1 MKVPAP
7 VTLEGEVVRLE
18 PLAAGHQGELLEVAL
33 DPRIWE
39 HGLSRIESGED
50 LREYIEQAL
59 REAQRGSSLPFLI
72 RERTSGRAVG
82 STRYGSIEPAH
93 RKLEIGW
100 TWVAPAWQRTAVNT
114 ECKYLLLSHAF
125 EELGADRVEL
135 KTDARNAASRAA
147 ILRIGA
153 TQEGILRH
161 HMLAA
166 GGRVR
171 DTVYFSIL
179 ADEWPEVKAGLERK
193 LGR

>member
-1 MKVPAP
+1 MRVPAP

-18 PLAAGHQGELLEVAL
+18 SLAAEHHVELFAVAL

-39 HGLSRIESGED
+39 HGLSRIESGET
-50 LREYIEQAL
+50 LREYMEQAL
-59 REAQRGSSLPFLI
+59 REARQGSSLPFLI
-72 RERTSGRAVG
+72 RERATGRAVG
-82 STRYGSIEPAH
+82 STRYGNIEPAH

-125 EELGADRVEL
+125 EALRADRVEL

-161 HMLAA
+161 HMVAA
-166 GGRVR
+166 SGRVR

-179 ADEWPEVKAGLERK
+179 ADEWPDVKAGLERK

>member
-1 MKVPAP
+1 MPPA
-7 VTLEGEVVRLE
+7 R
-18 PLAAGHQGELLEVAL
+18 
-33 DPRIWE
+33 
-39 HGLSRIESGED
+39 
-50 LREYIEQAL
+50 
-59 REAQRGSSLPFLI
+59 
-72 RERTSGRAVG
+72 GRAVG
-82 STRYGSIEPAH
+82 STRYGNIEPAH

-100 TWVAPAWQRTAVNT
+100 TWIAPAWQRTAVNT

-125 EELGADRVEL
+125 EDLGADRVEL

-153 TQEGILRH
+153 IQEGILRH

-179 ADEWPEVKAGLERK
+179 ADEWPDVKAGLERK

>member
-1 MKVPAP
+1 MRVPEP
-7 VTLEGEVVRLE
+7 VTLEGEVARLE
-18 PLAAGHQGELLEVAL
+18 PLAAEHHAELLDVAL

-39 HGLSRIESGED
+39 HGLSRIETGED
-50 LREYIEQAL
+50 LREYMDQAL
-59 REAQRGSSLPFLI
+59 REAERGSSLPFLI
-72 RERTSGRAVG
+72 RERATGRAVG
-82 STRYGSIEPAH
+82 STRFGTIDPAH

-100 TWVAPAWQRTAVNT
+100 TWIAPAWQRTAINT

-125 EELGADRVEL
+125 EDLGADRVEL
-135 KTDARNAASRAA
+135 KTDAKNTRSRAA

-161 HMLAA
+161 HMIAA

-179 ADEWPEVKAGLERK
+179 AEEWPGVKAGLERK
-193 LGR
+193 LAG

>member
-1 MKVPAP
+1 VRIPDP

-18 PLAAGHQGELLEVAL
+18 PLAAAHHAELLEVAL

-39 HGLSRIESGED
+39 HGLSRIETGED
-50 LREYIEQAL
+50 LREYMDQAL
-59 REAQRGSSLPFLI
+59 REAERGSSLPLLI
-72 RERTSGRAVG
+72 RERDSMRAVG
-82 STRYGSIEPAH
+82 STRYGNIEPAH
-93 RKLEIGW
+93 RKLDIGW
-100 TWVAPAWQRTAVNT
+100 TWIAPAWQRTAINT

-153 TQEGILRH
+153 TQEGVLRH
-161 HMLAA
+161 HMIAA
-166 GGRVR
+166 GGRIR

-179 ADEWPEVKAGLERK
+179 ADEWPGVKAGLERK
-193 LGR
+193 LAH

>member
-1 MKVPAP
+1 MRAPAP
-7 VTLEGEVVRLE
+7 VALEGEVVRLE
-18 PLAAGHQGELLEVAL
+18 PLAAGHHAELLQVAL

-39 HGLSRIESGED
+39 HGLSRIENGDD
-50 LREYIEQAL
+50 LRAYMDQAL
-59 REAQRGSSLPFLI
+59 REARSGSSLPFLI
-72 RERTSGRAVG
+72 RERASGLAVG
-82 STRYGSIEPAH
+82 STRYGNIEPAH
-93 RKLEIGW
+93 RRLEIGW
-100 TWVAPAWQRTAVNT
+100 TWVAPVWQRTAVNT

-125 EELGADRVEL
+125 EQLGADRVEL

-153 TQEGILRH
+153 VQEGILRH
-161 HMLAA
+161 HMVAA

>member
-1 MKVPAP
+1 VRAPAP
-7 VTLEGEVVRLE
+7 IAVEGEVVRLE
-18 PLAAGHQGELLEVAL
+18 PLAAAHHAELLEVAL

-39 HGLSRIESGED
+39 HGLSRIENGED
-50 LREYIEQAL
+50 LREYMEQAL
-59 REAQRGSSLPFLI
+59 REAKQGRSLPFLI
-72 RERTSGRAVG
+72 RERSSGRAVG
-82 STRYGSIEPAH
+82 STRYGTIEPAH

-100 TWVAPAWQRTAVNT
+100 TWIAPAWQRTAINT

-179 ADEWPEVKAGLERK
+179 AEEWPDVKAGLERK
-193 LGR
+193 LAR

>member
-1 MKVPAP
+1 M
-7 VTLEGEVVRLE
+7 VRLE
-18 PLAAGHQGELLEVAL
+18 PLAAGHHAELLQVAL

-39 HGLSRIESGED
+39 HGLSRIENGDD
-50 LREYIEQAL
+50 LRAYMDQAL
-59 REAQRGSSLPFLI
+59 REARSGSSLPFLI
-72 RERTSGRAVG
+72 RERASGLAVG
-82 STRYGSIEPAH
+82 STRYGNIEPAH
-93 RKLEIGW
+93 RRLEIGW
-100 TWVAPAWQRTAVNT
+100 TWVAPVWQRTAVNT

-125 EELGADRVEL
+125 EQLGADRVEL

-153 TQEGILRH
+153 VQEGILRH
-161 HMLAA
+161 HMVAA

>member
-1 MKVPAP
+1 MRIPEP
-7 VTLEGEVVRLE
+7 VTLEGEVARLE
-18 PLAAGHQGELLEVAL
+18 PLVAGHHAELLDVAL

-59 REAQRGSSLPFLI
+59 REARQGSSLPFLI
-72 RERTSGRAVG
+72 RERAGGRAVG

-93 RKLEIGW
+93 RKIEIGW
-100 TWVAPAWQRTAVNT
+100 TWVAPAWQRTAINT

-125 EELGADRVEL
+125 EDLGADRVEL
-135 KTDARNAASRAA
+135 KTDARNAVSRAA

-153 TQEGILRH
+153 IEEGILRH
-161 HMLAA
+161 HMVAA

-179 ADEWPEVKAGLERK
+179 ADEWPGVKAGLERK
-193 LGR
+193 LAR

>member
-1 MKVPAP
+1 MKAPAP
-7 VTLEGEVVRLE
+7 VALEGEVVRLE
-18 PLAAGHQGELLEVAL
+18 PLTAEHHADLLPVAL

-50 LREYIEQAL
+50 LRAYIDQAL
-59 REAQRGSSLPFLI
+59 REASAGSSLPFLI
-72 RERTSGRAVG
+72 RERASGRGIG
-82 STRYGSIEPAH
+82 STRYGNIEPPH

-125 EELGADRVEL
+125 ELLGADRVEL

-153 TQEGILRH
+153 VQEGILRH
-161 HMLAA
+161 HMVAA

-179 ADEWPEVKAGLERK
+179 ANEWPNVKAGLERK